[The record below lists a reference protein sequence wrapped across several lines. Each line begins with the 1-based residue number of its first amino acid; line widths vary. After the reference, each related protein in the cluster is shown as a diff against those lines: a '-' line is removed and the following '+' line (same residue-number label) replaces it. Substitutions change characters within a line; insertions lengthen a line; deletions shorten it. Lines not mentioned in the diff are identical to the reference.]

1 MSEDATEEEESTEV
15 TESKE
20 LIVVYPRGETPYRD
34 FLLEVL
40 DLVNGSTAIVVTN
53 NAESKVATD
62 YLGAVKDRRV
72 AIWAFKADLLAP
84 LRQRNTDINDA
95 LKELLDPLDTTKKFL
110 DGLILAF
117 NEAER
122 QKVRQAEDIERKR
135 RELAELEGKPAPAP
149 TPLPAQPQA
158 VTRGEHTQSGERLI
172 TKYKVVDFAALPDD
186 FKMQD
191 TGKLTKAI
199 KAGGMSLTIPGVRIF
214 QERILA
220 TG

>member
-1 MSEDATEEEESTEV
+1 MTEDATAEEESTEV

-20 LIVVYPRGETPYRD
+20 LIVVYPKGETPYRD
-34 FLLEVL
+34 FLLEVI
-40 DLVNGSTAIVVTN
+40 DLVNGSIAIVVTN
-53 NAESKVATD
+53 KAESEVATD
-62 YLGAVKDRRV
+62 YLGALKDRRM
-72 AIWAFKADLLAP
+72 AIQAFKADLLAP

-135 RELAELEGKPAPAP
+135 RELADLEGKPAPAP

-158 VTRGEHTQSGERLI
+158 VTRGEYTQSGERMI
-172 TKYKVVDFAALPDD
+172 TKYEVVDFAALPDD
-186 FKMQD
+186 YKMQD

>member
-1 MSEDATEEEESTEV
+1 MSDDATEEEGSTALV
-15 TESKE
+15 
-20 LIVVYPRGETPYRD
+20 VVYPRGETPYRD
-34 FLLEVL
+34 FISEVVS
-40 DLVNGSTAIVVTN
+40 LVDTSNQLVVN
-53 NAESKVATD
+53 NKADSKVATD
-62 YLGAVKDRRV
+62 CLGALKDRRM
-72 AIWAFKADLLAP
+72 AIQAFKVDLLAP
-84 LRQRNTDINDA
+84 LRQRTSDINDA
-95 LKELLDPLDTTKKFL
+95 MKELLDPLEGAKKFV

-122 QKVRQAEDIERKR
+122 EKVRQAEEIERRKQ
-135 RELAELEGKPAPAP
+135 ELAELEGKPAPAP

-158 VTRGEHTQSGERLI
+158 VTRGEHTQSGERMI
-172 TKYKVVDFAALPDD
+172 TKYEVVDFAALPDD
-186 FKMQD
+186 YKMQD